1 MIMKRM
7 LNRMLRYADAIVKR
21 GVDKLIDAIAHNPEQ
36 QTKNAETPQPQKS
49 MGNDTDCAPQTTGHT
64 MNCGLTEQTITLMDE
79 LYDIHYNVLDR
90 TLEVQRHAPADKGL
104 VSVSKPYLRLQKNP
118 RDEAAEKTDAGR
130 VAPISARV
138 FYQIDRLKSRFEAM
152 GRTVMP
158 GNCALMGDASRVGFF
173 SSLYFTQIEEEMQQ
187 HNRLCYQT
195 SPPLVLAF
203 LQCVSGNFPQNVL
216 SKKSILNTQPCGSV
230 FEFAPTDNRHEVTVI
245 GVCAL
250 HVFSPS
256 VPCGSPSV

>member
-1 MIMKRM
+1 MYKLYTFFDGCNVLVLPLQHFTFVLNQIALTTMKRL
-7 LNRMLRYADAIVKR
+7 LNRMLRFYKIRAASFFRRVTRPLK
-21 GVDKLIDAIAHNPEQ
+21 
-36 QTKNAETPQPQKS
+36 
-49 MGNDTDCAPQTTGHT
+49 
-64 MNCGLTEQTITLMDE
+64 
-79 LYDIHYNVLDR
+79 
-90 TLEVQRHAPADKGL
+90 
-104 VSVSKPYLRLQKNP
+104 KPTRL
-118 RDEAAEKTDAGR
+118 EAAEKTDAGR
-130 VAPISARV
+130 VAPIRACV
-138 FYQIDRLKSRFEAM
+138 FYQIDRLKSGFEAM

-158 GNCALMGDASRVGFF
+158 GICALMGATRPASVFSAASSRGAFF
-173 SSLYFTQIEEEMQQ
+173 SSLYFTQIEEEIQQ
-187 HNRLCYQT
+187 YNRLCYQT

-216 SKKSILNTQPCGSV
+216 SKKSILNTQPYGSA